1 MNRAQFIKI
10 IKMRSIWKIDKR
22 RGDYMTLV
30 GKKLS
35 DHISYLVETQLAI
48 DFLAIAGDGDPRKCS
63 LTDEGF
69 IIYLSGGE
77 QESCSQEEQEKRL
90 AALVNEII
98 T

>member
-1 MNRAQFIKI
+1 MNRTQFQKI

-48 DFLAIAGDGDPRKCS
+48 DSLAIASDGDPRKC
-63 LTDEGF
+63 TITGEGYL
-69 IIYLSGGE
+69 IYLPG
-77 QESCSQEEQEKRL
+77 C
-90 AALVNEII
+90 
-98 T
+98 